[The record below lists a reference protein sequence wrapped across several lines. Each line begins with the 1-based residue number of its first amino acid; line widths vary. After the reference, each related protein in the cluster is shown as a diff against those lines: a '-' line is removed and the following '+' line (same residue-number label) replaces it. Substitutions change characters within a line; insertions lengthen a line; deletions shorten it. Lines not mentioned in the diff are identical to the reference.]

1 MGLTN
6 EDVLIISNLMDA
18 KLKPISCQIS
28 GIKEDMKQLKTDVS
42 LLQTDVSQLKTDT
55 EEMKM
60 EIKQLKTD
68 VTQLKT
74 DVSQPKTDVTQL
86 KSDVSLLQEDMKQ
99 LKPEIFE
106 IKRVQEKHVVPVL
119 DEFINE
125 RLEAYIKFNKNAEKI
140 ESLGM
145 DMEIVKSVLNEHSKQ
160 LRAKS

>member
-60 EIKQLKTD
+60 EIKQL
-68 VTQLKT
+68 
-74 DVSQPKTDVTQL
+74 KTDVTQL